1 MTTRQR
7 FIYSPLCRLMSWL
20 MWLLSIFLI
29 NGLNICPIVHYTCM
43 FVVTYGCHHF
53 RSFLDKVDMVGFL
66 WYYAVIYGGM
76 WKSSWDKGC
85 YLSAYG
91 TSFLPLC
98 YLIKLAGLYSKLHR
112 SVSTFSEKV
121 KSHWGSCLHLLFNLG
136 LLVFPLFF
144 IFWRQSLIMFGS
156 ALCVC
161 VGVSVGGWVHL
172 LSHIENWIS
181 TSLIGS
187 QLQSISSD
195 SLTWDLSWSGF
206 RQIRLRFYL
215 RLKFELD
222 ANVDT
227 TNS

>member
-29 NGLNICPIVHYTCM
+29 NGLNICPRVHYTCM

-53 RSFLDKVDMVGFL
+53 CSFLDKVDMVGFL

-91 TSFLPLC
+91 TSFPPLC

-161 VGVSVGGWVHL
+161 GCVGRWVGALTLPHWKLNIH
-172 LSHIENWIS
+172 STYWIS
-181 TSLIGS
+181 TTEHSVWFFDMGPFME
-187 QLQSISSD
+187 
-195 SLTWDLSWSGF
+195 W
-206 RQIRLRFYL
+206 
-215 RLKFELD
+215 
-222 ANVDT
+222 V
-227 TNS
+227 